1 MARFTLTIDGE
12 QVDAT
17 ASFTLPTEDA
27 LRILAHGARRFQ
39 TQDPDVI
46 VARFADAALGN
57 LIADTKADEE
67 NIAAAA
73 ARAAVAP
80 IVATPD

>member
-12 QVDAT
+12 QIDAT
-17 ASFTLPTEDA
+17 ASFTLPTADA
-27 LRILAHGARRFQ
+27 LRILAHGARRFE
-39 TQDPDVI
+39 TQDPNVI
-46 VARFADAALGN
+46 IARFADAALGN

-67 NIAAAA
+67 NIAAAT

>member
-1 MARFTLTIDGE
+1 M
-12 QVDAT
+12 
-17 ASFTLPTEDA
+17 
-27 LRILAHGARRFQ
+27 ARRFE
-39 TQDPDVI
+39 TQDANVI

-67 NIAAAA
+67 NIAAAT

-80 IVATPD
+80 IVATPE